1 MLRDEVIRPSTSP
14 WASPVVMVKKR
25 DGTMKFCVDFCKM
38 NNATIKDAHPLP
50 RIDDTL
56 ESLHGAQYFTTLDLK
71 SGYWQVPIREEDK
84 EKTAFRTSS
93 GQLYEFNQLPFGLCN
108 APATFSH
115 LMDRT
120 LAGLAWN
127 ICLYYLDDIIVF
139 SVTWEEH
146 LERLRAVFE
155 RLRRA
160 NLKLGARKCH
170 LAAREVS
177 FLGYKVTPE
186 GLEPEPRLMEGIS
199 KLPPPIN
206 VAEVRSFL
214 GLVGYY
220 RRFVKRFS
228 DKKAPLNLLLH
239 KDQPWKWTP
248 ECQEAFQTLKG
259 EIASRPISAYP
270 DFSKPFRLYTD
281 ASNLGLGAILAQKQE
296 GKEKIICCAS
306 RTLNNAET
314 NYSTTKKECLA
325 IVWGV
330 QVFRPF
336 LVATHFEILT
346 DHYALQWLRSMKS
359 TSAIL
364 HRWAA
369 ALEDYRF
376 TILHRPGKL
385 QGHVDALSRLPNE
398 NLVFTLEGK
407 IKVPEEK
414 VETVIGEVHRQ
425 GHLGENKTWKAFN
438 RKYSTPQG
446 RQKCREVVRTC
457 PECQLGK
464 DYKAQ
469 HGLKGHINSP
479 GPWETV
485 SIDIVGPLPV
495 DGKSHR
501 YIVTMMDVYSRCLIA
516 SPVKNHK
523 ASTVSRCLYESVV
536 AYFGAPRSILSDR
549 GTEFTGMIWESLAQ
563 MLGAKIK
570 LTSPYYPQGNSVI
583 ERSHRTLSNMLRT
596 MLLER
601 KGKDWRTLLPSVML
615 YMNSMSQEKTGVSAC
630 EILFGNNPNLPSD
643 ISYTP
648 VTSLSNDREGYVKQ
662 LKRDLQDIR
671 QKLSRILGQNR
682 DQSNNPFSV
691 GDKVIIA
698 ILPHDNANKLMAKWK
713 GSFIVTTIP
722 NRFQIE
728 YLDGSVT
735 RLTHISYAKK
745 YNERCH
751 YTGIPRQAQVSR
763 RRTRA
768 RMARLRLI
776 LGSGRRKMR
785 RVVSSMSNMQ
795 DKWPI
800 HAGRIRV
807 RILGE
812 AKDLPAD
819 LRAIVEATDPDSYIE
834 GRVLVDLYRQRSDWR
849 GSGCDV

>member
-1 MLRDEVIRPSTSP
+1 M
-14 WASPVVMVKKR
+14 
-25 DGTMKFCVDFCKM
+25 
-38 NNATIKDAHPLP
+38 
-50 RIDDTL
+50 
-56 ESLHGAQYFTTLDLK
+56 
-71 SGYWQVPIREEDK
+71 
-84 EKTAFRTSS
+84 
-93 GQLYEFNQLPFGLCN
+93 
-108 APATFSH
+108 
-115 LMDRT
+115 
-120 LAGLAWN
+120 
-127 ICLYYLDDIIVF
+127 
-139 SVTWEEH
+139 
-146 LERLRAVFE
+146 
-155 RLRRA
+155 
-160 NLKLGARKCH
+160 
-170 LAAREVS
+170 
-177 FLGYKVTPE
+177 
-186 GLEPEPRLMEGIS
+186 
-199 KLPPPIN
+199 
-206 VAEVRSFL
+206 
-214 GLVGYY
+214 
-220 RRFVKRFS
+220 
-228 DKKAPLNLLLH
+228 
-239 KDQPWKWTP
+239 
-248 ECQEAFQTLKG
+248 LKG
-259 EIASRPISAYP
+259 RGDLHTAVR
-270 DFSKPFRLYTD
+270 RH
-281 ASNLGLGAILAQKQE
+281 
-296 GKEKIICCAS
+296 
-306 RTLNNAET
+306 
-314 NYSTTKKECLA
+314 STTKKECRA

-336 LVATHFEILT
+336 LVAMRFEILK

-364 HRWAA
+364 HLWAA

-385 QGHVDALSRLPNE
+385 QGHVDALSRLPTE
-398 NLVFTLEGK
+398 NLMFTLEGK

-414 VETVIGEVHRQ
+414 AERVIGEVHRQ

-446 RQKCREVVRTC
+446 RQKCREVVKTC

-479 GPWETV
+479 GTWETV

-501 YIVTMMDVYSRCLIA
+501 YIVTMMDVYLRYLIA
-516 SPVKNHK
+516 TPVKNHT

-563 MLGAKIK
+563 LLGAKIK

-583 ERSHRTLSNMLRT
+583 ERSHRTLSNMIRT

-601 KGKDWRTLLPSVML
+601 KGEDWSTLLPTVML
-615 YMNSMSQEKTGVSAC
+615 YMNSMSHEKTGVSAC
-630 EILFGNNPNLPSD
+630 EVLFGHNPNLPSD

-671 QKLSRILGQNR
+671 QKLSRILGHNR

-691 GDKVIIA
+691 GDKVIITL
-698 ILPHDNANKLMAKWK
+698 LPHDNTNKLMQKWK
-713 GSFIVTTIP
+713 DPFLVTKVP

-728 YLDGSVT
+728 YFDCIVT
-735 RLTHISYAKK
+735 RLTHITYAKK
-745 YNERCH
+745 YNEWCH
-751 YTGIPRQAQVSR
+751 CTRMLRPPQVSR

-785 RVVSSMSNMQ
+785 SVVTNLSTIQ

-800 HAGRIRV
+800 HAGQVRV

-812 AKDLPAD
+812 AEDLPAD
-819 LRAIVEATDPDSYIE
+819 LRAVVEALDPDNCIE
-834 GRVLVDLYRQRSDWR
+834 GNGLVDLCRQRSGWR
-849 GSGCDV
+849 GSGCDAPRTSEELPEPPSSPPTSTRRPSVQVNQFSWRCNAKTDKHFHDKRQEFVNSDKYSNRSSFFHTQQASLVSQEHLQAVVRKVAKGEKFKGKKQQDFVVKTLPHSNVQKSMTSLSLSRQKAEGENRRVLFISIVGS